1 MKSNHGRLMLIL
13 GSLLAGIA
21 VALGAFGSHA
31 LETIVSA
38 DRVETWQTAVRYQL
52 FHALALLIL
61 GILTFVIRA
70 VTLAIPAWCFLLGT
84 LFFSGSL
91 YLLVLLNL
99 PILGALTPIGGALYL
114 LGWGSMLYLLWRWHP
129 NPE

>member
-1 MKSNHGRLMLIL
+1 MLIL

-21 VALGAFGSHA
+21 VVLGAFGSHA

-38 DRVETWQTAVRYQL
+38 DRVETWQTAVRYQF

-61 GILTFVIRA
+61 G
-70 VTLAIPAWCFLLGT
+70 TLAFVLKTVPLMVPAWCFLLGT

-99 PILGALTPIGGALYL
+99 PILGALTPVGGALYL

-129 NPE
+129 DPE